1 MVEPSSP
8 SSDAA
13 LAALIERGLKVIDA
27 RQRSELAE
35 EILAMAGERP
45 SLTIPKGTFDD
56 DIAALVNSEANS
68 HDWGFRNF
76 LVGLQMLR
84 LLRSAAGSTTQPPL
98 VSVETEKP
106 A

>member
-1 MVEPSSP
+1 MVEPSNP
-8 SSDAA
+8 SSDEAVIA
-13 LAALIERGLKVIDA
+13 LLARGLKVIDD
-27 RQRSELAE
+27 RRGELSK
-35 EILAMAGERP
+35 EILSMAGERP

-56 DIAALVNSEANS
+56 DIAALVNAEANS

-84 LLRSAAGSTTQPPL
+84 LLRTAAGSTTQPPL